1 MPVIKPK
8 RKSPTMDMTAM
19 CDVAFL
25 LLSFFIMTTQFKGT
39 ESVTIDT
46 PSSISQT
53 KVPEKDLATISIDP
67 TGKYYFGITNAKER
81 GQLLQRMAEK
91 YGISV
96 TNDDLLHFSK
106 LSDFGISIMGI
117 KQYLNMSPE
126 DQINVKMP
134 GVPNDTLKSELG
146 DWVGTY
152 LKEVNTSG
160 KLAIRG
166 DVTTHYP
173 AIKKVLNELGK
184 RDIYKF
190 QLVTGVE
197 SKPSE

>member
-8 RKSPTMDMTAM
+8 RKSPVMDMTAM

-81 GQLLQRMAEK
+81 GQLFQRMAEK
-91 YGISV
+91 YGVSV

-106 LSDFGISIMGI
+106 LSDFGISVMGM

-134 GVPNDTLKSELG
+134 GIPNDTLKSELG
-146 DWVGTY
+146 DWVSTY
-152 LKEVNTSG
+152 FKEVNTAA

-166 DVTTHYP
+166 DMTTHYP
-173 AIKKVLNELGK
+173 AIKKVLTELGK
-184 RDIYKF
+184 RDINKF